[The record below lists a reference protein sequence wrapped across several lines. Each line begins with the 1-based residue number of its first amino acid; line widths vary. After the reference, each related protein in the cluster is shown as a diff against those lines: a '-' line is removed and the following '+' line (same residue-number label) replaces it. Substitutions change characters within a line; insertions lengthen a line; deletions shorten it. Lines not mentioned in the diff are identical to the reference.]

1 MVLNSALKEASMEKS
16 PRRLT
21 WVSVLGIGEE
31 CKPDLERGGGSSL
44 VRVTIRQEVDDGP
57 EDAGEIPG
65 QARSV
70 KSKAARTN
78 GNIRPE
84 ECQRAFDDVRRLHP
98 EALYEQLSEIA
109 ADHLHMTARELR
121 KHVPNPFR

>member
-1 MVLNSALKEASMEKS
+1 MEKS

-44 VRVTIRQEVDDGP
+44 VRVIRQGVDDGP
-57 EDAGEIPG
+57 EDAGDAFRISAIPG
-65 QARSV
+65 RARSV
-70 KSKAARTN
+70 KSKAPKTN
-78 GNIRPE
+78 GQISPE
-84 ECQRAFDDVRRLHP
+84 ECQRAFDDVRKLHP

-109 ADHLHMTARELR
+109 AEHLHMRARELR